1 MQKQYIYPQNMR
13 TQAKLW
19 FWNLKDVIILAIAL
33 TISVVSWAKLGFI
46 LPAALTLGYAFLS
59 IRMDEYSVLDGGTLY
74 PHSNTLNGRS
84 AKMAKRKQSTA
95 ELIGISNFSRNG
107 LQTKSQGEIVY
118 FLVQPTNISVLSEQ
132 SVAIKI
138 QHLMQ
143 LLSVQPDIEIICSDA
158 RENFEYN
165 KLSLARRAEKETN
178 LKVQLLLRKDMKFL
192 DDIQL
197 QMSTAREFM
206 FAYRVK
212 NANDQSFATLNRLEK
227 QINDQGFDC
236 RRATKDDIKRILSRY
251 FGHMTED
258 AIDDVDGERMIK
270 KWIIPD

>member
-1 MQKQYIYPQNMR
+1 
-13 TQAKLW
+13 
-19 FWNLKDVIILAIAL
+19 
-33 TISVVSWAKLGFI
+33 
-46 LPAALTLGYAFLS
+46 
-59 IRMDEYSVLDGGTLY
+59 
-74 PHSNTLNGRS
+74 
-84 AKMAKRKQSTA
+84 MAKRKQSTA

-212 NANDQSFATLNRLEK
+212 NASDQSFATLNRLEK

-251 FGHMTED
+251 FGHMIED

>member
-1 MQKQYIYPQNMR
+1 
-13 TQAKLW
+13 
-19 FWNLKDVIILAIAL
+19 
-33 TISVVSWAKLGFI
+33 
-46 LPAALTLGYAFLS
+46 
-59 IRMDEYSVLDGGTLY
+59 
-74 PHSNTLNGRS
+74 
-84 AKMAKRKQSTA
+84 MAKRKQSTA

-206 FAYRVK
+206 FAYRITHESEEG
-212 NANDQSFATLNRLEK
+212 ALATLNRIEK
-227 QINDQGFDC
+227 NISDQGFEVK
-236 RRATKDDIKRILSRY
+236 RADKDDIKRFLSRY

>member
-1 MQKQYIYPQNMR
+1 
-13 TQAKLW
+13 
-19 FWNLKDVIILAIAL
+19 
-33 TISVVSWAKLGFI
+33 
-46 LPAALTLGYAFLS
+46 
-59 IRMDEYSVLDGGTLY
+59 
-74 PHSNTLNGRS
+74 
-84 AKMAKRKQSTA
+84 MAKTKMSTA
-95 ELIGISNFSRNG
+95 ELVGISSFSRNG
-107 LQTKSQGEIVY
+107 LQTYQHGELVY
-118 FLVQPTNISVLSEQ
+118 FLVQPTNISVLSE
-132 SVAIKI
+132 SNIALKI

-165 KLSLARRAEKETN
+165 KLSLARKAEKEDN

-206 FAYRVK
+206 FCYRIPHTS
-212 NANDQSFATLNRLEK
+212 NDQTLSVLNRLEK

-236 RRATKDDIKRILSRY
+236 KRASKDDIKRFISRY
-251 FGHMTED
+251 FGHMVED
-258 AIDDVDGERMIK
+258 SIDDVDGERMIK

>member
-1 MQKQYIYPQNMR
+1 
-13 TQAKLW
+13 
-19 FWNLKDVIILAIAL
+19 
-33 TISVVSWAKLGFI
+33 
-46 LPAALTLGYAFLS
+46 
-59 IRMDEYSVLDGGTLY
+59 
-74 PHSNTLNGRS
+74 
-84 AKMAKRKQSTA
+84 MAKRKQSTA
-95 ELIGISNFSRNG
+95 DLIGISNFSRNG

-118 FLVQPTNISVLSEQ
+118 FLVQPTNISLLSEQ

-206 FAYRVK
+206 FAYRITHESEDG
-212 NANDQSFATLNRLEK
+212 ALATLNRIEK
-227 QINDQGFDC
+227 NISDQGFEVK
-236 RRATKDDIKRILSRY
+236 RADKDDIKRFLSRY

>member
-1 MQKQYIYPQNMR
+1 MATGKKGSSAPAGEQKQKKPAYEVHIDKTFDDPGKSLRAVASMTIGDFAVHGVKLFQNE
-13 TQAKLW
+13 
-19 FWNLKDVIILAIAL
+19 N
-33 TISVVSWAKLGFI
+33 
-46 LPAALTLGYAFLS
+46 
-59 IRMDEYSVLDGGTLY
+59 GT
-74 PHSNTLNGRS
+74 
-84 AKMAKRKQSTA
+84 
-95 ELIGISNFSRNG
+95 F
-107 LQTKSQGEIVY
+107 
-118 FLVQPTNISVLSEQ
+118 VLSEQ

-206 FAYRVK
+206 FAYRVQ

>member
-1 MQKQYIYPQNMR
+1 
-13 TQAKLW
+13 
-19 FWNLKDVIILAIAL
+19 
-33 TISVVSWAKLGFI
+33 
-46 LPAALTLGYAFLS
+46 
-59 IRMDEYSVLDGGTLY
+59 
-74 PHSNTLNGRS
+74 
-84 AKMAKRKQSTA
+84 MAKRKQSTA

-197 QMSTAREFM
+197 QMSTARGIHVRLPCEKRKRSVLCNFESARKADQRSGLRLPQSNQGRYQ
-206 FAYRVK
+206 AYP
-212 NANDQSFATLNRLEK
+212 LEVLRSH
-227 QINDQGFDC
+227 DRGC
-236 RRATKDDIKRILSRY
+236 YR
-251 FGHMTED
+251 
-258 AIDDVDGERMIK
+258 
-270 KWIIPD
+270 